1 MRPVR
6 RPVNITIVGSGPQQ
20 GGLEALARTLGV
32 GGIRFTGFV
41 DQDSFRPVT
50 LRLTCSSFRHSRIS
64 RMLRAAH
71 PNIT

>member
-1 MRPVR
+1 
-6 RPVNITIVGSGPQQ
+6 
-20 GGLEALARTLGV
+20 
-32 GGIRFTGFV
+32 V

-64 RMLRAAH
+64 RMRAAH